1 MNSVAAPVAGLT
13 TSTNDKPM
21 LQRVSEIAGGPLAEA
36 ASRID
41 REGYYPLDIMAR
53 LAKVG
58 AFGAHL
64 ELARGR
70 LWACAGSYQ
79 RDRPQLWLHRFS
91 RLVP

>member
-64 ELARGR
+64 DRRGADFGLALAATGVMPR
-70 LWACAGSYQ
+70 
-79 RDRPQLWLHRFS
+79 
-91 RLVP
+91 